1 MRYVPHGDYPKDQ
14 RAFNVIKMCPEL
26 FKEIDFADFV
36 KVLGLRAH
44 DFFDSETFLFSSQY
58 QSNYGAKLV
67 MLLSSVERVNGRWYS
82 LEDILRSRSFK
93 AKFKAA
99 KTVEEALRILDEE
112 IENYLETFGSLRSV
126 VGFYQKYLDEH
137 QKRVLVNGITL
148 SHVYK
153 KTKLEGGALY
163 TPKHKVSKLIKD
175 LEELDKELADRLKH
189 IIYDIRNSFVHRAIY
204 SPFPDKEYLKK
215 SRLFHYERVKNN
227 EPVDSWVIVIG
238 FEKLHEITLSAFVK
252 YWQEEYRTLKGK

>member
-1 MRYVPHGDYPKDQ
+1 MKYVPHGNYPKDQ
-14 RAFNVIKMCPEL
+14 RSFNVIKMCPDL
-26 FKEIDFADFV
+26 FKEIEFGDFV
-36 KVLGLRAH
+36 KVLRLRAH

-67 MLLSSVERVNGRWYS
+67 MLLSAVERVNGRWHS
-82 LEDILRSRSFK
+82 LEDTFRSRSFK
-93 AKFKAA
+93 TKFKAA
-99 KTVEEALRILDEE
+99 QTVEEALRILDEE
-112 IENYLETFGSLRSV
+112 IENYLETFGSLRSM

-137 QKRVLVNGITL
+137 QKRVLVNGIKL

-153 KTKLEGGALY
+153 KTKLVDGTLY
-163 TPKHKVSKLIKD
+163 TPEHKVNKLITD
-175 LEELDKELADRLKH
+175 LKELDKELADRFKH

-215 SRLFHYERVKNN
+215 SHLFRYERYQNK

-252 YWQEEYRTLKGK
+252 YWQEEYNRLKGK